1 MAPVKKAKDHT
12 THLQHPIRVAAVIV
26 DATLGG
32 MLRVLV
38 RDGGGW
44 DYDLGGGLTE
54 VQTDKTASF
63 ELAARKHAGIDYP
76 HLNRTGTQMRLRI
89 WKVKQKRQIRG
100 LWRGGG
106 QILRQRQDFPT
117 SCCVPESWGLRPCQ
131 RMPLPVVLYQ
141 GELALQH
148 GGKLPE
154 VISIGRSGAPTP
166 KRTGAPTRNMH
177 KGEGKECSE
186 QPCPKFRS
194 FGLIN
199 EFHPLN
205 YFGNRKLRK
214 VLHQM

>member
-1 MAPVKKAKDHT
+1 
-12 THLQHPIRVAAVIV
+12 
-26 DATLGG
+26 
-32 MLRVLV
+32 
-38 RDGGGW
+38 
-44 DYDLGGGLTE
+44 
-54 VQTDKTASF
+54 
-63 ELAARKHAGIDYP
+63 
-76 HLNRTGTQMRLRI
+76 
-89 WKVKQKRQIRG
+89 
-100 LWRGGG
+100 
-106 QILRQRQDFPT
+106 
-117 SCCVPESWGLRPCQ
+117 
-131 RMPLPVVLYQ
+131 MPLPVVLYQ

-154 VISIGRSGAPTP
+154 VISIGRSGAPMP